1 MTVSIV
7 ANGFLRNS
15 PLFPLQKPAESRTIR
30 PSACCTLN
38 PAYQRNARDRTF
50 TQSGIELPVYNEWSD
65 DMFKRS
71 LQLKKAPKNLR
82 ATTRNVMAD
91 IPTVV
96 LPVVPRLLAGKT

>member
-15 PLFPLQKPAESRTIR
+15 PIFPLQKPAESSTIR

-50 TQSGIELPVYNEWSD
+50 TQSRI
-65 DMFKRS
+65 
-71 LQLKKAPKNLR
+71 
-82 ATTRNVMAD
+82 
-91 IPTVV
+91 
-96 LPVVPRLLAGKT
+96 